1 MDGGVK
7 QAGGRQLLRG
17 GIGGAAGSPSSPA
30 VGGGSGGVMG
40 TGGERKM
47 CRFMGTGRGAGRGTG
62 AGGAR
67 ARSRPAR
74 IRRRWPGRCMPM
86 SNRLVSLRPWHSA
99 AHISP
104 CFSKSAVYC
113 SRCSAR
119 SHSAT
124 DREASL
130 LSAMA
135 SASRGP
141 GPGSD
146 LPPSTLGPPERLF
159 LFPGAP
165 HGAKSPAAA
174 HRGSVRQAERLPT
187 LRLAGWRR
195 KDTVRVTGRRELNV
209 QGPGLMQKRP
219 KYTGDETV

>member
-1 MDGGVK
+1 MRGGTGGTLSSAECLLAGSGGSTGSGGAVDGGVK
-7 QAGGRQLLRG
+7 QAGGWQLLRG
-17 GIGGAAGSPSSPA
+17 GIGGAAGSPSSSPA

-86 SNRLVSLRPWHSA
+86 SNRLVSLRPWHSV
-99 AHISP
+99 AHTSP

-135 SASRGP
+135 SGSRGP
-141 GPGSD
+141 EPGSD
-146 LPPSTLGPPERLF
+146 LPPST
-159 LFPGAP
+159 PGASREVVP
-165 HGAKSPAAA
+165 IPKGSSWCQIPCCSPEA
-174 HRGSVRQAERLPT
+174 L
-187 LRLAGWRR
+187 
-195 KDTVRVTGRRELNV
+195 
-209 QGPGLMQKRP
+209 
-219 KYTGDETV
+219 

>member
-74 IRRRWPGRCMPM
+74 MRRRWPGRCIPM
-86 SNRLVSLRPWHSA
+86 SNRLVSLRPWHSV
-99 AHISP
+99 AHTSP
-104 CFSKSAVYC
+104 CFSKSVVYC

-135 SASRGP
+135 SGSRGP

-146 LPPSTLGPPERLF
+146 LKQE
-159 LFPGAP
+159 
-165 HGAKSPAAA
+165 
-174 HRGSVRQAERLPT
+174 
-187 LRLAGWRR
+187 
-195 KDTVRVTGRRELNV
+195 VTGEEPPRSHGQLCEPPCCANHDSECHNLKY
-209 QGPGLMQKRP
+209 GIP
-219 KYTGDETV
+219 KDQNLKS